1 VVDGTVF
8 LRGRVNTEN
17 QKFAAAKAASNVPGV
32 KYVRDE
38 IVVNHD
44 LAS

>member
-1 VVDGTVF
+1 
-8 LRGRVNTEN
+8 VNTEN